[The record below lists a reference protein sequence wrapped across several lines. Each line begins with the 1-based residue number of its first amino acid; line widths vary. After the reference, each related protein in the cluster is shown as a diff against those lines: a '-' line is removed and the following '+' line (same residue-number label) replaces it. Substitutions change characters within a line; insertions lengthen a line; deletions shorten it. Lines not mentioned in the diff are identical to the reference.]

1 MALSD
6 PVLIVVIPALITL
19 VGGLVNRW
27 LDSRDR
33 RREAMRKDQADLN
46 DDLWRMLEDAR
57 KEGERQ
63 RLIAEE
69 FRAKWLESQEQ
80 IIELR
85 GKLMQLEAR
94 VRELEARA
102 G

>member
-1 MALSD
+1 M
-6 PVLIVVIPALITL
+6 
-19 VGGLVNRW
+19 
-27 LDSRDR
+27 
-33 RREAMRKDQADLN
+33 
-46 DDLWRMLEDAR
+46 DAR
-57 KEGERQ
+57 KEGELQ